1 MKFLVLLRLS
11 FLLVFLALSWGA
23 AAETLPGKVV
33 RVVDGDTLLL
43 LTSGNVEERIRLSG
57 IDCPE
62 RKQAFGKRAKQAL

>member
-33 RVVDGDTLLL
+33 RVVDGDTLVLL
-43 LTSGNVEERIRLSG
+43 ASGNVEERIRPVLA
-57 IDCPE
+57 E
-62 RKQAFGKRAKQAL
+62 ALDDEASVGDDMGWGV